1 MRRNLYEIENEKIF
15 FESKIKDIE
24 RNLTELEEN

>member
-1 MRRNLYEIENEKIF
+1 MRRNLYEIENENIF